1 MTLVSKETTT
11 TKSIRF
17 HRIAGKVRTPDR
29 TSPNYRSFIGL
40 VDTRIELDKKIK
52 PRDSSYNAALG
63 IMAAKLAYE
72 NKLVI
77 KNVVES
83 NWKVQNSAVN
93 FFNTFSKENMILMLS
108 MSYISPPLFVA
119 LQMTFLEFFNC
130 WNGTISS
137 SVARSVVD
145 AWHAC

>member
-1 MTLVSKETTT
+1 MTLVSKETT

-29 TSPNYRSFIGL
+29 TSPNYWSFIGL

-93 FFNTFSKENMILMLS
+93 FFYYFFKREHDFHALNVLHISSTVRGTADDVLGVLQLLEWYDQYFSSTFS
-108 MSYISPPLFVA
+108 
-119 LQMTFLEFFNC
+119 
-130 WNGTISS
+130 
-137 SVARSVVD
+137 R
-145 AWHAC
+145 